1 MTAAEKLNDRFEK
14 LPQESQAEILVF
26 FTYIEEKERR
36 IAELER
42 QDLDE
47 AIRRDKEMDEG
58 INVIDH
64 EEFMKIIYS

>member
-1 MTAAEKLNDRFEK
+1 MTLAEKIENLPFEYQTEV
-14 LPQESQAEILVF
+14 LHFVEFL
-26 FTYIEEKERR
+26 EEKERR

-58 INVIDH
+58 INVIGH
-64 EEFMKIIYS
+64 EEFMAELRLC